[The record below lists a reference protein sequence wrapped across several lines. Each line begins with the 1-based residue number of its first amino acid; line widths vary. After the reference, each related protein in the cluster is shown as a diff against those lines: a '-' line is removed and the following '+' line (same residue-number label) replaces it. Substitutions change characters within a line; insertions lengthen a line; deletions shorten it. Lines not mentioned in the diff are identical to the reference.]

1 MEEFSIFKKAL
12 VLIHFFKNINNELIQ
27 VESVTDNVW
36 INAVPPFSRGE
47 LQALSEQIA
56 IPADFLT
63 DALDIDEKARFEQD
77 DNVKL
82 IVIKAPVLNS
92 NAAPNIP
99 LEISCITIPI
109 CIILTKDNI
118 VTINSF
124 DNRAITNFLN
134 TMNARCI
141 ENRNTMVLKIL
152 DKVVRTFLIFLR
164 EINYKRNE
172 LEQQLYISSSNE
184 VLLQLMEIQKSLV
197 YMVTALRSNELLMM
211 KLERTNFLQLKDEE
225 REELEDI
232 IVDTNQA
239 VEMANIYANILSS
252 TLDAFASIISNN
264 QNQVLKKL
272 TLVTIILQFPV
283 LISSIYGMNVPIPY
297 QDSPYAFY
305 VPVAISVFLSVFI
318 CVMFMRKR
326 NF

>member
-1 MEEFSIFKKAL
+1 M
-12 VLIHFFKNINNELIQ
+12 VHFFKNINNKLTRVDDITE
-27 VESVTDNVW
+27 NVW
-36 INAVPPFSRGE
+36 INAVPPFSSGE
-47 LQALSEQIA
+47 LQTLSQQIA
-56 IPADFLT
+56 IPVDFLT

-82 IVIKAPVLNS
+82 IVIKAPVLNNNS
-92 NAAPNIP
+92 SQNISGG
-99 LEISCITIPI
+99 ISCITIPI
-109 CIILTKDNI
+109 CIILTHKHI

-124 DNRAITNFLN
+124 DNRAITNFLD
-134 TMNARCI
+134 TMDARCI
-141 ENRNTMVLKIL
+141 ENRNTMVMKIL
-152 DKVVRTFLIFLR
+152 DKVVRTFLLFLR

-184 VLLQLMEIQKSLV
+184 ILLQLMEIQKSLV
-197 YMVTALRSNELLMM
+197 YIVTALRSNELLMM
-211 KLERTNFLQLKDEE
+211 KMERTNFLQLSDTE

-239 VEMANIYANILSS
+239 VEMANIYTNILAS

-297 QDSPYAFY
+297 QNSPYAFY
-305 VPVAISVFLSVFI
+305 VPVIISVFLSLFI
-318 CVMFMRKR
+318 GIMFMRKR

>member
-1 MEEFSIFKKAL
+1 M
-12 VLIHFFKNINNELIQ
+12 VHFFKNINNKLTRVDDITE
-27 VESVTDNVW
+27 NVW
-36 INAVPPFSRGE
+36 INVVPPFSSGE
-47 LQALSEQIA
+47 LQTLSQQIA
-56 IPADFLT
+56 IPVDFLT

-82 IVIKAPVLNS
+82 IVIKAPVLNNNS
-92 NAAPNIP
+92 SQNISGG
-99 LEISCITIPI
+99 ISCITIPI
-109 CIILTKDNI
+109 CIILTHKHI

-124 DNRAITNFLN
+124 DNRAITNFLD
-134 TMNARCI
+134 TMDARCI
-141 ENRNTMVLKIL
+141 ENRNTMVMKIL
-152 DKVVRTFLIFLR
+152 DKVVRTFLLFLR

-184 VLLQLMEIQKSLV
+184 ILLQLMEIQKSLV
-197 YMVTALRSNELLMM
+197 YIVTALRSNELLMM
-211 KLERTNFLQLKDEE
+211 KMERTNFLQLSDTE

-239 VEMANIYANILSS
+239 VEMANIYTNILAS

-297 QDSPYAFY
+297 QNSPYAFY
-305 VPVAISVFLSVFI
+305 VPVIISVFLSLFI
-318 CVMFMRKR
+318 GIMFMRKR